1 MCSFQSHLFL
11 EVINFI
17 FPLSFQGQIF
27 AQQMEISEPI
37 YQNIPLHEKLLEM
50 AADDDLD
57 DDDIQIDETVEGV
70 PFGRISGS
78 RISPDVAGSRI
89 SPDKSRISPEKSA
102 DATTDARPVSRL
114 GLTDKSAAGSR
125 LSSPPPDVSPDVG
138 PRLANG
144 VSGDDSEEK
153 KSGRSSATAKKYSE
167 PRKKMELRQYLEPAV
182 SKTSSTSVEVL

>member
-1 MCSFQSHLFL
+1 MYS
-11 EVINFI
+11 I
-17 FPLSFQGQIF
+17 FPSFQGQIF

-89 SPDKSRISPEKSA
+89 SPDKSRISSDGGGGER
-102 DATTDARPVSRL
+102 DL
-114 GLTDKSAAGSR
+114 QHGLSG
-125 LSSPPPDVSPDVG
+125 
-138 PRLANG
+138 AN
-144 VSGDDSEEK
+144 
-153 KSGRSSATAKKYSE
+153 
-167 PRKKMELRQYLEPAV
+167 
-182 SKTSSTSVEVL
+182 